1 MFLGHA
7 PSLRSLLWR
16 SKGLKIKLDHSTT
29 RRPNSVEVLV
39 IAPQRVR
46 LRSPGRVQVCELE
59 HRWIRGRPGDQ
70 DRFYNVIPEIELSLL
85 RALQYV
91 KIERVGACTFDYDE
105 TKHSMEQ
112 DAGFEQTRN

>member
-1 MFLGHA
+1 
-7 PSLRSLLWR
+7 
-16 SKGLKIKLDHSTT
+16 
-29 RRPNSVEVLV
+29 
-39 IAPQRVR
+39 
-46 LRSPGRVQVCELE
+46 VQVCELE

-91 KIERVGACTFDYDE
+91 KIERVGAFASDYGG

-112 DAGFEQTRN
+112 DAGFEQAWN